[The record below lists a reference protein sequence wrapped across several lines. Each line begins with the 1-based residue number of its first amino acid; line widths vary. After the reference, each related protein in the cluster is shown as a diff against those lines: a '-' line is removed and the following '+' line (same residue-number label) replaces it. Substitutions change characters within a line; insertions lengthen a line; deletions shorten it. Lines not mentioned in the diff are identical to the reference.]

1 MRTLLFPSE
10 AQQQRQRAR
19 TEPTPS
25 KLAAGTVRRRTKDD
39 GRCCA
44 DGSPVVVQQ
53 TSPLEQVEQAVA
65 DAHARRG
72 KRRVRSSMAILRRA
86 CLCYSCFRRCA
97 RCALWGVTRTP
108 IVALSICDHDRFVSG
123 SRVFDAPPPAAEMRL
138 HHTVILLSRPGLSI
152 ECPLP
157 CVTGFHMCE

>member
-1 MRTLLFPSE
+1 MRTLFPSE

-25 KLAAGTVRRRTKDD
+25 KLAAGPVRRRTKDD

-86 CLCYSCFRRCA
+86 CLRYSCFR

-108 IVALSICDHDRFVSG
+108 IVALSICDHDRLVSG

-138 HHTVILLSRPGLSI
+138 HHTVILLSWPGLTI
-152 ECPLP
+152 DFPLP